1 MAKSIVL
8 GILMETL
15 GEFVEISREK
25 LKMAVWSGEIE
36 LRDLGLKSGALA
48 SLDLPVN
55 VFHGSLNRLKIAI
68 PWTSLGKSSTTI
80 ELEGLIAYV
89 GPAEDTSFTADDLQR
104 HSAELKRKILERA
117 ERIAYNFV
125 SGELKKKDLSRST
138 SSANLKKK
146 LKQTSWTASVGVA
159 YVQGLVAKVLANIEF
174 KFRNIHIRYEDAVA
188 MPGRLISAGITM
200 DELLIVTT
208 DDNWI
213 ELSLS
218 NRFPGKK
225 RGNDS
230 QSIGSVMYKIA
241 TLKNLSVYWNT
252 DSIGPLKDGTG
263 LHSDARWFEA
273 MRALIY
279 NDGNRL
285 VSCSTTQ
292 YIIAP
297 PNLIVIKL
305 AHDSEKL
312 NEKSPHKCATA
323 STVVSSN
330 FVAEATNKAKEK
342 DDHTCLADVSVD
354 LGHLQFLANITQMD
368 QVNALSLSAAIHSF
382 LPPNAPLSRCH
393 SLLSINY
400 YYSSP
405 LLLFSFL
412 YQSSSIFFF
421 SSSFSHDLN
430 FTYLFFFFR
439 ILFLPFACF
448 SFYVC
453 IDPRS
458 DAIP

>member
-55 VFHGSLNRLKIAI
+55 VFHGSLSRLKIAI
-68 PWTSLGKSSTTI
+68 PWKSLGKSSTVI

-89 GPAEDTSFTADDLQR
+89 GPAVDASFTADDLQR
-104 HSAELKRKILERA
+104 HSSELKKKILERA

-125 SGELKKKDLSRST
+125 SGELKKKEVGRST
-138 SSANLKKK
+138 SSSNIKKK
-146 LKQTSWTASVGVA
+146 LRISSWTTSVGVA

-188 MPGRLISAGITM
+188 VPGRLISAGITI

-208 DDNWI
+208 DENWVEI
-213 ELSLS
+213 SAS
-218 NRFPGKK
+218 NRLPSKK
-225 RGNDS
+225 KTNDTPV
-230 QSIGSVMYKIA
+230 IGSVMYKIA
-241 TLKNLSVYWNT
+241 TLRNLSIYWNT

-279 NDGNRL
+279 NGENRL
-285 VSCSTTQ
+285 DLSPTTQ

-297 PNLIVIKL
+297 PNHIVIKL
-305 AHDSEKL
+305 AHDSERSID
-312 NEKSPHKCATA
+312 KSSHKIATA
-323 STVVSSN
+323 TSTEGSATAAVDPLLLPAGTN
-330 FVAEATNKAKEK
+330 FVAEATNRAREK
-342 DDHTCLADVSVD
+342 DDLSCLADVTVD
-354 LGHLQFLANITQMD
+354 LDRLQFLANITQMD
-368 QVNALSLSAAIHSF
+368 QVGN
-382 LPPNAPLSRCH
+382 
-393 SLLSINY
+393 INCT
-400 YYSSP
+400 
-405 LLLFSFL
+405 F
-412 YQSSSIFFF
+412 I
-421 SSSFSHDLN
+421 
-430 FTYLFFFFR
+430 
-439 ILFLPFACF
+439 
-448 SFYVC
+448 
-453 IDPRS
+453 
-458 DAIP
+458 

>member
-55 VFHGSLNRLKIAI
+55 VFHGSLSRLKIAI

-80 ELEGLIAYV
+80 EMEGLIAYV
-89 GPAEDTSFTADDLQR
+89 GPAEDASFTADDLQR

-117 ERIAYNFV
+117 ERIAYDFV

-208 DDNWI
+208 DDNWV
-213 ELSLS
+213 ELSSS
-218 NRFPGKK
+218 NRLPTLKK
-225 RGNDS
+225 KGTDT
-230 QSIGSVMYKIA
+230 QAIGSVMYKIA
-241 TLKNLSVYWNT
+241 TLRNLSIYWNT

-312 NEKSPHKCATA
+312 NEKSPHKC
-323 STVVSSN
+323 STTGAAISSN

-354 LGHLQFLANITQMD
+354 VGHLQFLANITQMD
-368 QVNALSLSAAIHSF
+368 QVKTSLSYRCSFSSLNIDVAF
-382 LPPNAPLSRCH
+382 LPFFVLIFFAFLSH
-393 SLLSINY
+393 YSFSSL
-400 YYSSP
+400 
-405 LLLFSFL
+405 LLLFTVTVL
-412 YQSSSIFFF
+412 HYC
-421 SSSFSHDLN
+421 SSFS
-430 FTYLFFFFR
+430 
-439 ILFLPFACF
+439 F
-448 SFYVC
+448 SFSSH
-453 IDPRS
+453 RS
-458 DAIP
+458 SL

>member
-55 VFHGSLNRLKIAI
+55 VFHGSLSRLKIAI

-80 ELEGLIAYV
+80 EMEGLIAYV
-89 GPAEDTSFTADDLQR
+89 GPAEDASFTADDLQR

-117 ERIAYNFV
+117 ERIAYDFV

-146 LKQTSWTASVGVA
+146 LKQTSWTTSVGVA

-208 DDNWI
+208 DDNWV
-213 ELSLS
+213 ELSSS
-218 NRFPGKK
+218 NRLPTLKK
-225 RGNDS
+225 KGTDT
-230 QSIGSVMYKIA
+230 QVTGSVMYKIA
-241 TLKNLSVYWNT
+241 TLRNLSVYWNT

-273 MRALIY
+273 MRTLIY

-312 NEKSPHKCATA
+312 NEKNPHKCIAIN
-323 STVVSSN
+323 SN

-354 LGHLQFLANITQMD
+354 VGHLQFLANITQMD
-368 QVNALSLSAAIHSF
+368 QVINISF
-382 LPPNAPLSRCH
+382 LSFAHFFFEYPSLTIWFF
-393 SLLSINY
+393 SLLS
-400 YYSSP
+400 S
-405 LLLFSFL
+405 
-412 YQSSSIFFF
+412 
-421 SSSFSHDLN
+421 
-430 FTYLFFFFR
+430 
-439 ILFLPFACF
+439 
-448 SFYVC
+448 
-453 IDPRS
+453 
-458 DAIP
+458 

>member
-55 VFHGSLNRLKIAI
+55 VFHGSLSRLKIAI

-80 ELEGLIAYV
+80 EMEGLIAYV
-89 GPAEDTSFTADDLQR
+89 GPAEDASFTADDLQR

-117 ERIAYNFV
+117 ERIAYDFV

-208 DDNWI
+208 DDNWV
-213 ELSLS
+213 ELSSS
-218 NRFPGKK
+218 NRLPTLKK
-225 RGNDS
+225 KGTDT
-230 QSIGSVMYKIA
+230 QAIGSVMYKIA
-241 TLKNLSVYWNT
+241 TLRNLSIYWNT

-312 NEKSPHKCATA
+312 NEKSPHKC
-323 STVVSSN
+323 STTGAAISSN

-354 LGHLQFLANITQMD
+354 VGHLQFLANITQMD
-368 QVNALSLSAAIHSF
+368 QVKTSLSY
-382 LPPNAPLSRCH
+382 LC
-393 SLLSINY
+393 
-400 YYSSP
+400 
-405 LLLFSFL
+405 
-412 YQSSSIFFF
+412 
-421 SSSFSHDLN
+421 SFSL
-430 FTYLFFFFR
+430 
-439 ILFLPFACF
+439 
-448 SFYVC
+448 
-453 IDPRS
+453 
-458 DAIP
+458 

>member
-55 VFHGSLNRLKIAI
+55 VFHGSLSRLKIAI

-80 ELEGLIAYV
+80 EMEGLIAYV
-89 GPAEDTSFTADDLQR
+89 GPAEDASFTADDLQR

-117 ERIAYNFV
+117 ERIAYDFV
-125 SGELKKKDLSRST
+125 SGELKKKNLSRST

-146 LKQTSWTASVGVA
+146 LKQTSWTASLGVA

-208 DDNWI
+208 DDNWV
-213 ELSLS
+213 ELSSS
-218 NRFPGKK
+218 NRLPSLKK
-225 RGNDS
+225 KGIDT
-230 QSIGSVMYKIA
+230 QAFGSVMYKIA
-241 TLKNLSVYWNT
+241 TLRNLSIYWNT

-263 LHSDARWFEA
+263 LHSDARWFET

-279 NDGNRL
+279 NNGNKL
-285 VSCSTTQ
+285 ESCSTIQ
-292 YIIAP
+292 YILAP

-312 NEKSPHKCATA
+312 NEKSPHKCSTA
-323 STVVSSN
+323 STAISSN

-342 DDHTCLADVSVD
+342 DDHSCLADVSVD
-354 LGHLQFLANITQMD
+354 LGHVQFLANITQMD
-368 QVNALSLSAAIHSF
+368 QVNSLSL
-382 LPPNAPLSRCH
+382 
-393 SLLSINY
+393 
-400 YYSSP
+400 
-405 LLLFSFL
+405 
-412 YQSSSIFFF
+412 
-421 SSSFSHDLN
+421 
-430 FTYLFFFFR
+430 
-439 ILFLPFACF
+439 
-448 SFYVC
+448 
-453 IDPRS
+453 
-458 DAIP
+458 